1 MYMSSPSTH
10 QQPPHSLGH
19 VLVSPLAHVP
29 YPRRDHPF
37 VDIALRTGLETALGR
52 LAPWADGVSV
62 TLRFTTATA
71 MGMVI

>member
-1 MYMSSPSTH
+1 MYMSSPSSH

-19 VLVSPLAHVP
+19 VLISPFAHVP

-52 LAPWADGVSV
+52 LAPWTDGVSV
-62 TLRFTTATA
+62 TLRFTTATT